1 MRCFLA
7 WLSALIVLLIC
18 AEAQAGKHAA
28 LIAGSAVLP
37 SAAPLDTPRSDAA
50 AEAAASHRLG
60 FRAGDIETSLILLNV
75 CLDHSLERNLATS
88 RLEVECDLLAE
99 NGDASGAELHAAR
112 VTS

>member
-37 SAAPLDTPRSDAA
+37 SAAPLDTPRSD
-50 AEAAASHRLG
+50 AAASHRLG